1 MGSSER
7 LETLGV
13 KKVEKMTLQE
23 DLDTRVEFAMLE
35 LLILLY

>member
-13 KKVEKMTLQE
+13 EKVEQMTLQE
-23 DLDTRVEFAMLE
+23 DLNTRVEFAMLE
-35 LLILLY
+35 LSILL